1 MSAYRFLYPTGH
13 LGLIPVTFLL
23 TLPLMQVIVDFLITA
38 LTGRVGCA
46 EGVLVASEGLVGDG
60 VG

>member
-23 TLPLMQVIVDFLITA
+23 TLPLMQVIVVFL
-38 LTGRVGCA
+38 LTTLAGIVGFA
-46 EGVLVASEGLVGDG
+46 EGVLAASEGLVGDG